1 MNWLDHWVAEV
12 MQALKKDRI
21 KKKKKKK
28 KKKHGPCSPVS

>member
-1 MNWLDHWVAEV
+1 